1 MSVQIPDSAF
11 PLAWPNTW
19 PRWKGPRPYARFQ
32 SSSRVAGWQPGTTR
46 ISKKAKSM
54 NDATGLLIG
63 ELSRLCA
70 SRSVVSTNVA
80 LRLDGLPYANQK
92 PPQDPGAAVYFV
104 LKGKPI
110 VLACDKW
117 DRVEDNVYAIARHIE
132 SIRAQDRWGVGR
144 IEQAFAGYMALPAP
158 MDLKPWWEVLGVG
171 EDSPF
176 EVVQEVYRRLAIK
189 NHPDAGGDHANMV
202 EINTAWD
209 NAKLSRGWK

>member
-11 PLAWPNTW
+11 PISWPASW

-54 NDATGLLIG
+54 NDATELLIG
-63 ELSRLCA
+63 ELSRLGA

-80 LRLDGLPYANQK
+80 VRLDGLPYANQK
-92 PPQDPGAAVYFV
+92 PPSDPGAAIYFV
-104 LKGKPI
+104 LKSKPI

-132 SIRAQDRWGVGR
+132 SIRAQERWGVGR

-158 MDLKPWWEVLGVG
+158 LDLKPWWEVFGVR
-171 EDSPF
+171 EIDDR
-176 EVVQEVYRRLAIK
+176 ELVEKRYRHLAKI

-202 EINTAWD
+202 EINTAWE
-209 NAKLSRGWK
+209 NAKLSRGWN